1 MQYCT
6 HCGKELLSG
15 AVVCL
20 NCGCAIEKSNSVALQ
35 QATKFEAKSKL
46 ATWSKILGITS
57 FFFGWFVFGILAVI
71 LALFSKNETNGK
83 LCNSANVGLV
93 CGIVSTILSLMIVF
107 CIIEFLMGVQLFVGT
122 IMSFIREVTE
132 VLNYLQ
138 SLIETF

>member
-6 HCGKELLSG
+6 HCGKELLSE
-15 AVVCL
+15 AAICL
-20 NCGCAIEKSNSVALQ
+20 NCGCATQKSNSLTFHKQTNV
-35 QATKFEAKSKL
+35 EAKSKL
-46 ATWSKILGITS
+46 ATLSKVLGITS
-57 FFFGWFVFGILAVI
+57 FFFGWFIFGILAVI
-71 LALFSKNETNGK
+71 LAIFSKNETNGK

-107 CIIEFLMGVQLFVGT
+107 CIVEFLMGVQLFVGT
-122 IMSFIREVTE
+122 IMSFIGEVTE

>member
-6 HCGKELLSG
+6 HCGNELLSG
-15 AVVCL
+15 AAICL
-20 NCGCAIEKSNSVALQ
+20 NCGCAIQKSNSVALHK
-35 QATKFEAKSKL
+35 ATNFKAKSKL

-57 FFFGWFVFGILAVI
+57 FFFGWFIFGILAII

-93 CGIVSTILSLMIVF
+93 CGIVSTILSLMMVF
-107 CIIEFLMGVQLFVGT
+107 CIIEFLIGVQLFVGT
-122 IMSFIREVTE
+122 IMSFFEEANE

-138 SLIETF
+138 SLMKIF